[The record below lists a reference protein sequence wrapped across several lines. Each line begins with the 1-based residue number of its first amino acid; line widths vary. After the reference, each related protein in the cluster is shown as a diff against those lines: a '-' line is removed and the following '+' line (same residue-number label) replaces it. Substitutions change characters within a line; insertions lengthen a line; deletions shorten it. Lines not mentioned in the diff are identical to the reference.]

1 MVYSLRNEKGYADL
15 QRRLNLSEHELSLLQ
30 SIRNNLA
37 GDRKYTAIFIKIGQ
51 ESNVYHLE
59 VPPEVYAA
67 YLTDGVE
74 NQLIMELY
82 EKSGDMELAI
92 KEFIHQKN
100 NRK

>member
-1 MVYSLRNEKGYADL
+1 VDLLR
-15 QRRLNLSEHELSLLQ
+15 
-30 SIRNNLA
+30 SIRNNLT
-37 GDRKYTAIFIKIGQ
+37 GERKYTAIFIKIGQ

-67 YLTDGVE
+67 YLTDGAE

-82 EKSGDMELAI
+82 EKTGDMELAI

-100 NRK
+100 IRK